1 MILDTVTRF
10 VRGEEILLV
19 MSNSDDKTSNSS
31 DIDIYCITTG
41 ESSVQLFYNEKR
53 EWVELFIDNISDV
66 YKKIAN
72 VDEIAIN
79 FIRELKFVSGNR
91 EVYSKLLTK
100 TSGVTENYHLPPN
113 RKNLLK
119 YRVKVLLSKYLKPEA
134 ELSLAQQHF
143 ILNAISYPLIQ
154 LILEHHN
161 IFPSSPKRW
170 LIQLQHALSINEFD
184 MLSGFLAHQCD
195 RNAVIALC
203 EKYADKPDPISI
215 KKTRDNDVTFLS

>member
-1 MILDTVTRF
+1 MILDMVTKF
-10 VRGEEILLV
+10 VREEEILLV
-19 MSNSDDKTSNSS
+19 VSNFADKTSNSS
-31 DIDIYCITTG
+31 DINIYCVTTG

-66 YKKIAN
+66 YKKIEN

-91 EVYSKLLTK
+91 EVYSELLTRA
-100 TSGVTENYHLPPN
+100 SDVAGSYRLPPN

-134 ELSLAQQHF
+134 ELSSAQEHF
-143 ILNAISYPLIQ
+143 ILNAISYPVIQ
-154 LILEHHN
+154 LALEHHN

-170 LIQLQHALSINEFD
+170 LIQLQHALPLNEFD
-184 MLSGFLAHQCD
+184 LLSKFLAHQCD
-195 RNAVIALC
+195 RDAVITLC

-215 KKTRDNDVTFLS
+215 KKAKDNDLTFLS